1 MKLALALVALTLAAA
16 ETKPDFSGTWKQNSS
31 RSNFAGQAVPIS
43 VTDIITHK
51 EPDLHLTQTVVGPQG
66 DSTTS
71 EHDFFTDGRESA
83 GKSRNYTEKNTVKWE
98 GNSLVFVTRR
108 DYAGREVAL
117 RERWTLSADGK
128 TLMKERVSPGRNGE
142 VKQTFVLEKQ

>member
-1 MKLALALVALTLAAA
+1 MKPALALLALTLAVA

-31 RSNFAGQAVPIS
+31 RSSFAGMAAPIS

-51 EPDLHLTQTVVGPQG
+51 DPDLHLTQTVVGPQG
-66 DSTTS
+66 DSITS

-98 GNSLVFVTRR
+98 GNALVVSRR
-108 DYAGREVAL
+108 DYGGREVAL
-117 RERWTLSADGK
+117 RERWTLSTDGK
-128 TLMKERVSPGRNGE
+128 TLVKDRVSPSRNGE